1 MGNKELRFLLCKTEQ
16 TSTSLSPTPPPA
28 FHSLILT
35 TALMALSGQL
45 SRSARV
51 QQGVFPWNYQLLEI
65 RVKKNNAADQNQ
77 GHQQRNWD
85 PSAIQVG
92 WSEVQK
98 NLVSMRRMW
107 SSGERVR
114 PGMCPGTWAIHWIC
128 ISSSSFPVWL
138 EAGPVIYPASQFS
151 IVNWTLFLRESC
163 ADRKVKCINDCLI
176 HISVTRVSQIPGLIH

>member
-1 MGNKELRFLLCKTEQ
+1 MGNKELRFLLCKIEK
-16 TSTSLSPTPPPA
+16 TSTSLSPTP

-35 TALMALSGQL
+35 IALMALPGQL
-45 SRSARV
+45 SRNARV
-51 QQGVFPWNYQLLEI
+51 KQVFPWNYQLLEI
-65 RVKKNNAADQNQ
+65 HTKKNNAADQNQ

-128 ISSSSFPVWL
+128 ISSPSFPVWL

-151 IVNWTLFLRESC
+151 IINWTLFLHESC
-163 ADRKVKCINDCLI
+163 GDRKVKCINDCLTQ
-176 HISVTRVSQIPGLIH
+176 ISVTRASQIPGLIH